1 MPIER
6 PVFVP
11 PEWHRG
17 ETAEEIQARMMER
30 LPADIDNIEGGFP
43 YDFTMPTALEEDE
56 IMNFV
61 LIETLKIM
69 FPAWSYD
76 RWLDYHAAAVGLT
89 RRPANPASGTV
100 TIQGV
105 PGTAIPAGTVLCV
118 PAVGDVPAIEFATLA
133 DATIGEADPD
143 TGVGSVKVDVM
154 AVEPGKGGNVAAGT
168 IVIMSVP
175 VKGIT
180 SINNDDPITG
190 GTAEEDDDS
199 LYERIAERE
208 QNDGE
213 SFVGNDADYIRWAKE
228 VNGVGTV
235 LVDTQYEVE
244 HPNWVKLI
252 ILDANGQPANR
263 QILDAVYTHIMNP
276 DTRSIN
282 RLAPIGAVLFVEAP
296 TGCELSI
303 AITGLQLEDGATQD
317 DVIAR
322 FESAL
327 DDYYVQ
333 AKAEGIIFWNEVH
346 AVLTRT
352 AGVHDFSAMTIN
364 GSTANITLEAAQY
377 PVTKEVT
384 AT

>member
-1 MPIER
+1 MPNER

-30 LPADIDNIEGGFP
+30 LPPDIDNIEGGFP

-89 RRPANPASGTV
+89 RRSANPASGIV
-100 TIQGV
+100 TIKGVQGTQIPV
-105 PGTAIPAGTVLCV
+105 GTILCV
-118 PAVGDVPAIEFATLA
+118 PAVGDVPAIEYRTIEIAY
-133 DATIGEADPD
+133 IGEAPE
-143 TGVGSVKVDVM
+143 GESYGSVDVHVT
-154 AVEPGKGGNVAAGT
+154 AVIPGPGGNVKADT

-175 VKGIT
+175 IKGIA
-180 SINNDDPITG
+180 SITNSSPVTG
-190 GTAEEDDDS
+190 GTEEEDDDS
-199 LYERIAERE
+199 LYERIRERE
-208 QNDGE
+208 QDDGE
-213 SFVGNDADYIRWAKE
+213 SYIGNDADYIRWAKE

-235 LVDTQYEVE
+235 LVDTQYELE
-244 HPNWVKLI
+244 HPNWVRLI
-252 ILDANGQPANR
+252 ILDANGQPANDV
-263 QILDAVYTHIMNP
+263 ILQAVYKHIMNP
-276 DTRSIN
+276 DTRSID
-282 RLAPIGAVLFVEAP
+282 RLAPIGAILVVEAP

-303 AITGLQLEDGATQD
+303 AITGLQLEAGATQD
-317 DVIAR
+317 DVIAS
-322 FESAL
+322 FKSAL

-333 AKAEGIIFWNEVH
+333 AKAEGVIFWNEVH

-364 GSTANITLEAAQY
+364 GGTENITLEAAQY